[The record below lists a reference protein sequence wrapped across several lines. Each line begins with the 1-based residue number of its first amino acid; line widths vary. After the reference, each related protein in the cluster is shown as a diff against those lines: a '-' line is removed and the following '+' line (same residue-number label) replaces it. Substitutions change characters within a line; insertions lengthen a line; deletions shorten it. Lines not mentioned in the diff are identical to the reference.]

1 MYVPWFQVK
10 AINSEG
16 ESEPLG
22 SVDSFVTENPFGV
35 PGGAGTPE
43 PIDGDHDRFTLVWDP
58 PKHDGGS
65 KVTGYQVI
73 VLIKLTMRIQ

>member
-1 MYVPWFQVK
+1 MSAPTFSCRSQC
-10 AINSEG
+10 
-16 ESEPLG
+16 
-22 SVDSFVTENPFGV
+22 VDSFVTENPFGA
-35 PGGAGTPE
+35 PGGCASTPE

-73 VLIKLTMRIQ
+73 GYR